1 MKRKSIGTFAIVGL
15 IIIGVLVVVVF
26 LVIPGFQRMMGQSP
40 SGPGFGPGMM
50 GGGGQAPGGLTAVSL
65 DGTPVPL
72 PVSSA
77 KLPENTATQKVGNLN
92 VTLALSPYP
101 PAGFQQASYDVTL
114 TDENRKEVSDASVL
128 LDLTMPDMPMP
139 SNKVEAK
146 YTDNG
151 LYKGTGRFTM
161 RGLWRIVV
169 IIQRGGEKI
178 TAYFDVG
185 L

>member
-1 MKRKSIGTFAIVGL
+1 MKQKSVGIIAVVGL
-15 IIIGVLVVVVF
+15 LVVVILVVVVF
-26 LVIPGFQRMMGQSP
+26 LVMRN
-40 SGPGFGPGMM
+40 FGPGMM
-50 GGGGQAPGGLTAVSL
+50 GGGGQAGGGLTAVSS
-65 DGTPVPL
+65 DGTPIKIPAG
-72 PVSSA
+72 SA
-77 KLPENTATQKVGNLN
+77 ILPENTAMQKVGNLN

-101 PAGFQQASYDVTL
+101 PVGFQQASYDVTL
-114 TDENRKEVSDASVL
+114 TDENGKAVSDASIM

-139 SNKVEAK
+139 SNKVAAK

-178 TAYFDVG
+178 SAYFDVG